1 MTVHDRALLDRQMEA
16 TETRIDHVLY
26 ELYGLTGEETGVVES
41 SFDPHAR
48 DNDAPPDREPE

>member
-1 MTVHDRALLDRQMEA
+1 MEA